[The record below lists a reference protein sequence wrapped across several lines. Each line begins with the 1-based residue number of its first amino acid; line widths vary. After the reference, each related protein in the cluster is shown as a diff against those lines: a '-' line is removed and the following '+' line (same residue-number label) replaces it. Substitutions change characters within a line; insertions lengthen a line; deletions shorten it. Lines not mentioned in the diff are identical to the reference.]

1 MIALNSSNRRDS
13 VKTSRPRRPVRDIP
27 INTRHVTGH
36 VSWRESEPVPY
47 ESPLERDFVL
57 RQEFSLAVSS
67 VLSQPCKIPFVTH
80 SGRHAEYTPDYLVTY
95 AVSDIALG
103 WEPPPLLVEVKSKKD
118 WQENWREWSPKW
130 KAARRYAAEHGWR
143 FKIMDEDRIRTSALD
158 NIAFLKEYR
167 DLDVERED
175 SDAIVADVR
184 DRGAVK
190 VDYVL
195 AKHFPGLYRARGIA
209 HIWHLIARRRL
220 DCDAGGDLGEMTE
233 VWVPHGR

>member
-1 MIALNSSNRRDS
+1 MMALNSSNRRDG

-36 VSWRESEPVPY
+36 VSWRESQPIPY

-57 RQEFSLAVSS
+57 RQEFSLTVSS

-80 SGRHAEYTPDYLVTY
+80 SGRHEEYTPDYLVTY

-130 KAARRYAAEHGWR
+130 KAARRYAAEQGWR

-195 AKHFPGLYRARGIA
+195 ATHFPGLYRARGIA

-220 DCDAGGDLGEMTE
+220 DCDVGRDLGDMTE

>member
-1 MIALNSSNRRDS
+1 MSSSNRRDA
-13 VKTSRPRRPVRDIP
+13 VKNSRPRKSVRDIP
-27 INTRHVTGH
+27 INARHVTGH

-67 VLSQPCKIPFVTH
+67 VLSQPCKIPFVTY

-95 AVSDIALG
+95 TVSDIALG
-103 WEPPPLLVEVKSKKD
+103 WEPPPLLVEVKSKED
-118 WQENWREWSPKW
+118 WQANWREWSPKW
-130 KAARRYAAEHGWR
+130 KAARRYAAERGWR

-175 SDAIVADVR
+175 SDSIVADVKEL
-184 DRGAVK
+184 GAVK

-209 HIWHLIARRRL
+209 HVWHLIARRRL
-220 DCDAGGDLGEMTE
+220 DCDVSRDLGEMTE
-233 VWVPHGR
+233 VWVPHGH

>member
-1 MIALNSSNRRDS
+1 MAAFNSSNRR
-13 VKTSRPRRPVRDIP
+13 VGGIGLRPKRSVRDIP

-36 VSWRESEPVPY
+36 VSWRESEPIPY

-57 RQEFSLAVSS
+57 RQEFSLGVSS

-80 SGRHAEYTPDYLVTY
+80 SGRNAVYTPDYLVTY
-95 AVSDIALG
+95 TVSDLALG
-103 WEPPPLLVEVKSKKD
+103 WEPPPLLVEVKCKED
-118 WQENWREWSPKW
+118 WQENWRAWSPKW

-143 FKIMDEDRIRTSALD
+143 FKIMDEDRIRTPALD

-167 DLDVERED
+167 DLDVDQED
-175 SDAIVADVR
+175 SDAIVADVKAL
-184 DRGAVK
+184 GAAK

-195 AKHFPGLYRARGIA
+195 AKHFPGLYRSRGIA

-220 DCDAGGDLGEMTE
+220 DCDVGEQLGDMTE
-233 VWVPHGR
+233 VWAPHGG

>member
-1 MIALNSSNRRDS
+1 MMAVNSLNRRDARI
-13 VKTSRPRRPVRDIP
+13 TSRPRRPVRDIP
-27 INTRHVTGH
+27 INSRHVTGH
-36 VSWRESEPVPY
+36 VSWRESEPIPY

-57 RQEFSLAVSS
+57 RQEFSLVVSH
-67 VLSQPCKIPFVTH
+67 VLSQPCCVPFVTH
-80 SGRHAEYTPDYLVTY
+80 SGRRAEYTPDYLVSY

-103 WEPPPLLVEVKSKKD
+103 WEPPSLLVEVKSKTD
-118 WQENWREWSPKW
+118 WQKHWREWSPKW

-143 FKIMDEDRIRTSALD
+143 FTIMDEDRIRTPALA

-167 DLDVERED
+167 DLDVDHED
-175 SDAIVADVR
+175 SDAIVEDVKAHS
-184 DRGAVK
+184 AVK
-190 VDYVL
+190 VDYLL

-220 DCDAGGDLGEMTE
+220 DCDVGRELSDLTE

>member
-1 MIALNSSNRRDS
+1 MIALNSSNRRDGG
-13 VKTSRPRRPVRDIP
+13 KTSRPTKSVRKIP
-27 INTRHVTGH
+27 INVRHVTGH
-36 VSWRESEPVPY
+36 VSWRETEPIPY

-95 AVSDIALG
+95 TVADTALG
-103 WEPPPLLVEVKSKKD
+103 WEPPPMLVEVKSKKD

-143 FKIMDEDRIRTSALD
+143 FKIMDEDRIRTSALK

-167 DLDVERED
+167 DLDVDRED

-184 DRGAVK
+184 AKGAVK

-195 AKHFPGLYRARGIA
+195 AKHFPALYQARGIA

-220 DCDAGGDLGEMTE
+220 DCDVGMDLNDMTE
-233 VWVPHGR
+233 VWVPYGR

>member
-1 MIALNSSNRRDS
+1 MMALNSSNRRD
-13 VKTSRPRRPVRDIP
+13 VGKTSRPKRPVRDIP

-36 VSWRESEPVPY
+36 VSWRESEPIPY
-47 ESPLERDFVL
+47 ESTLERDFVL
-57 RQEFSLAVSS
+57 RQEFSLAVSH

-80 SGRHAEYTPDYLVTY
+80 SGRRAEYTPDYLVTY

-103 WEPPPLLVEVKSKKD
+103 WEPPPLLVEVKSKED
-118 WQENWREWSPKW
+118 WKKNWREWSPKW
-130 KAARRYAAEHGWR
+130 KAARRHAAEHGWR
-143 FKIMDEDRIRTSALD
+143 FKIMDEDRIRTSALI

-167 DLDVERED
+167 DLDVDRED
-175 SDAIVADVR
+175 SDAIVEDVKA
-184 DRGAVK
+184 RGAVN
-190 VDYVL
+190 VDYLL

-220 DCDAGGDLGEMTE
+220 DCDVGRDLSDLTE

>member
-1 MIALNSSNRRDS
+1 MAEISSIRRDGGR
-13 VKTSRPRRPVRDIP
+13 KPRPRRPVRDIP
-27 INTRHVTGH
+27 INARHVTGH
-36 VSWRESEPVPY
+36 VSWRETEPIPF

-57 RQEFSLAVSS
+57 RQEFSLAVSF
-67 VLSQPCKIPFVTH
+67 VLSQPCQIPFVTH
-80 SGRHAEYTPDYLVTY
+80 SGRHSEYTPDYLVTY
-95 AVSDIALG
+95 TVADVALG
-103 WEPPPLLVEVKSKKD
+103 WEPPPLLVEVKPKKD
-118 WQENWREWSPKW
+118 WQEKWREWSPKW

-143 FKIMDEDRIRTSALD
+143 FKVMDEDRIRTSALY

-167 DLDVERED
+167 DLDVDRED
-175 SDAIVADVR
+175 SDSIVADVKAL
-184 DRGAVK
+184 GAVK

-220 DCDAGGDLGEMTE
+220 DFDIGGDLDDMTE